1 MDKIVNKFASL
12 TEYYQILF
20 ELIKGIKHIKKSYI
34 IFFLILLIFSAL
46 FEISLLGFLFIL
58 IKAFMDPNY
67 YQGNFLFKFFLNIFD
82 IKSNSQL
89 VLYLSLFFILT
100 CIIAG
105 LFRIFFYYLIYIYVY
120 FFGKNIASICYQK
133 IIYQNYISLFSKDT
147 NDTLSIFQK
156 MPIVNNGFFGTLL
169 MIYNLITFIFIFSI
183 LSYIDFKI
191 TLFASIFFIGIYL
204 SVILLFRKKIFLNA
218 SNVSSQQIQNV
229 KIVRETFNGF
239 RDILINNYQK
249 FYYNL
254 FAKSYSKLMKAT
266 EQNRFFY
273 TAPRPIIETF
283 LLASIGIIISLNA
296 DNYNSLEKLLPMIA
310 VLAVASQRILPILN
324 QLYAGH
330 IGNVDATP
338 HTKFVL
344 NFLKRSDKFS
354 YNKKIRSIKFKNN
367 INLKNVSFS
376 YNSNFENSVLKNI
389 NLKILKGSRIG
400 IIGRSGSGKSTLA
413 NIILGLLDP
422 SSGSIHVDNKS
433 ISNHKESWYSCVAS
447 VPQNIFITEQSI
459 SENIAFGKKKN
470 EIKINEI
477 KKAAKKSDL
486 LEFISTRE
494 KKYDEKIGEKGLK
507 ISTGQRQRIAI
518 ARALYKNS
526 KLIIFDEATSSLDSE
541 TEKNILNTI
550 FGLSRKKYTSILISH
565 KVANLKRC
573 DKVYKILNSKVIRV
587 K

>member
-20 ELIKGIKHIKKSYI
+20 ELIKGIKHIKKIYI